1 MVESAK
7 LKLVARRRITH
18 GSGIKQLFQ
27 SQRILGDPYPPPT
40 SHRIWTNPKN
50 DPLNKW
56 GGRVPPNPPRGYATD
71 AHPGLITAH
80 HEKAGWKAKVENTI
94 KII

>member
-27 SQRILGDPYPPPT
+27 SQRILEDPYPPPNF
-40 SHRIWTNPKN
+40 SSDLDESQKRS
-50 DPLNKW
+50 LEQV